1 MHYNSELTSSNTNYS
16 SSLSFCDRKGD
27 SIKIQDGVRTKKFC
41 GSKLPLAYESLGNEL
56 IISFAVVLNRRRF
69 SNNDLNDSKSDANHY
84 IKDLTINKSINVY
97 EARAASCRY
106 CFRIK
111 VSVLS
116 PAQKIT
122 NQQSIN
128 SISSDANIIDWSD
141 GENFDSFLLRTAGAA
156 TIFAGEGPN
165 CY

>member
-1 MHYNSELTSSNTNYS
+1 MTIFKTNYS
-16 SSLSFCDRKGD
+16 SLLHFCDRKGD
-27 SIKIQDGVRTKKFC
+27 SIKIQDGARTKKLC
-41 GSKLPLAYESLGNEL
+41 GDNLPSAYESLGNEL

-69 SNNDLNDSKSDANHY
+69 SSNELNDSKTDANHY
-84 IKDLTINKSINVY
+84 IKDLTINKSINVF
-97 EARAASCRY
+97 EAKAASCMY

-122 NQQSIN
+122 TQQSIN

-141 GENFDSFLLRTAGAA
+141 AENFDSFLLRTAGAA
-156 TIFAGEGPN
+156 TIFAGEGLN